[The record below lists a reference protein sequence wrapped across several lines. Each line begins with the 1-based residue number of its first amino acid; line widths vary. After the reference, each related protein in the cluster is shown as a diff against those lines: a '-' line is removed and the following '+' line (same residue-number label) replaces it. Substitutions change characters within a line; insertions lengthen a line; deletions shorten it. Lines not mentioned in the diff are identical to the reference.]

1 LIGSGGSIIPKETA
15 LAAITL
21 SMSNVMMPRSAFY
34 RALGRSFLH
43 HPQRIASTAS
53 AASFTDNITSRI
65 RSLSTDQSHDK
76 EDINHNEDTVTP
88 PSIKNPFSVKQFSYE
103 DPLNLAS
110 LLTKE
115 EMAIQSAAHNF
126 CQSELQ
132 PQILLA
138 NRHEDTLGHEQMRR
152 MGEMGM
158 LGSTIPERYGGG
170 EMSYVNYGLIAT
182 EVERVD
188 SSYRS
193 AMSEFFLL
201 SLLRCVISACFE
213 LIHVC
218 TMH

>member
-1 LIGSGGSIIPKETA
+1 
-15 LAAITL
+15 
-21 SMSNVMMPRSAFY
+21 MMPRSAFY

-88 PSIKNPFSVKQFSYE
+88 PSIKNPFSVKQFSFQ

-152 MGEMGM
+152 MGEMSM

-182 EVERVD
+182 DHRGGEGWFQLSFGHEWV
-188 SSYRS
+188 
-193 AMSEFFLL
+193 LL
-201 SLLRCVISACFE
+201 VIFAAVCNICLLWAHSCVHDA
-213 LIHVC
+213 LIVSFSPYY
-218 TMH
+218 